1 MPAASRGDARVAVYI
16 DFDNVVISRYDQV
29 HPEPRDAWRHDNARD
44 RAASADSDDPI
55 AVRLAEATVD
65 VGALLDYASS
75 FGTVAFA
82 RAYADWS
89 VPANASYR
97 RQLVDRAVDLIQLFP
112 VSGTKNGADIRLS
125 VDAMEDLMQYAD
137 ITHVVIVGGDSDY
150 IALAQ
155 RSKQLGR
162 FVIGIGVT
170 GSTSRA
176 LIAACDEFSH
186 YDALPGVPPPVR
198 AEPPAK
204 PAVKKSAAKSAG
216 KSSVKPPV
224 KSTAKSPSQTPA
236 KKTSRKATDNRAEM
250 DADNEPLVE
259 AAELLVRA
267 LRIAQDKSDED
278 EWLNGGGVKSQ
289 MQRMDPSF
297 KEKSLGFKNFSDF
310 VESLDEVVESH
321 IDSGDGH
328 LRLRLR

>member
-1 MPAASRGDARVAVYI
+1 MPATRTEARVAVYI

-29 HPEPRDAWRHDNARD
+29 HQEHHRDAWRHDMARD
-44 RAASADSDDPI
+44 RTAAADSDDPV

-65 VGALLDYASS
+65 VGAIIDYASS
-75 FGTVAFA
+75 FGTVAFS

-89 VPANASYR
+89 VPANASYK

-162 FVIGIGVT
+162 FVVGIGVT

-186 YDALPGVPPPVR
+186 YDALPGVTPVR
-198 AEPPAK
+198 TKAPAK
-204 PAVKKSAAKSAG
+204 KAAAKSAAKSA
-216 KSSVKPPV
+216 
-224 KSTAKSPSQTPA
+224 A
-236 KKTSRKATDNRAEM
+236 KKTTKEPAARRSSTKATSKRAAQLSE
-250 DADNEPLVE
+250 DEPLVE

-267 LRIAQDKSDED
+267 LRIAQDRADDD

-310 VESLDEVVESH
+310 VESLDEVVETRT
-321 IDSGDGH
+321 DSGDGH